1 MKKTVLKAVYLV
13 LAVAFIAGCKTPEP
27 KLQFPP
33 NNDRN
38 SALTDG
44 CGHLDKMVNIDT
56 ITPSFVTDEYAPVY
70 VEGSE
75 VDYMFY
81 TSSRRIYGRDS
92 MFTNRPAELMY
103 STRPVGLRN
112 APPNYGWSYGK
123 NALFF
128 NPQYDR
134 STKGSVAFGKNLIL
148 IAGESD
154 MSSFGASSSNPQGQ
168 MMDIWIVERT
178 AENKF
183 NFIKS
188 FKEINTEYFESQP
201 CFSPDGKTIFFVSN
215 RPMPGRPGSRDMNI
229 WYVQKSGDGWSQAK
243 PLDNTINT
251 EADEIAPSYAKSGCF
266 YFSRNGGGNFDV
278 FVCKAGK
285 PCCST
290 AKEISYKL
298 PTNPWN
304 MNDFAAEYYP
314 SRKSLQFNTQSDEI
328 FASESNDGKNIFWSS
343 NFNTS
348 YGKLDLFACV
358 IPEPPKPRIDLAVEI
373 WETMTEKKGV
383 KGQPVLNNRLQL
395 TVRDLRGTSIGTV
408 TSGAAPA
415 LQLLPNQE
423 YTVTFDGEIRTCGFC
438 NKPEMQT
445 FRTCEC
451 DSTIRLF
458 DTIECQ
464 VTTAFDTLKSTNFIT
479 GYWYPHTPSNYAQ
492 FRKRAESGFFAEAPY
507 VDAKYNAG
515 AVDLQP
521 LFDKIKGYIN
531 QFSDCFNDKNGF
543 ALRISL
549 IGLTD
554 QRGLRPGKFVEDQ
567 YVPESMKTGS
577 PLRMDNNQRGNV
589 PLSRLRAH
597 YTKITIIDELSK
609 DPQIGQKFKEMLNNG
624 RILFDT
630 EGYGID
636 PNSTPGD
643 CPNSRR
649 VDVTIDIGPKNLIE
663 KNQRIIPGHVAW
675 KEFSFEKKTNK
686 PKSLT
691 APLFVGRDKYVE
703 PKEECNCY
711 EAEYFFR
718 DKAKAELV
726 YRVIMEYGEEELY
739 LEETEDANGNDL
751 WRLHSGCFEERANA
765 NRYSVYL
772 REIVHKAANALLQV
786 WPSLGAQCD
795 DYYIS
800 VGTFKRE
807 QDVNKYLVLLDSLRE
822 EGKVACKYNIIEVE
836 DEEIEATVYRLV
848 SESALSRQHF
858 EAELKKVVKSLNAR
872 RLPHYSRIIHR
883 VQQVQEEK

>member
-1 MKKTVLKAVYLV
+1 MKKIVLRSAYLV
-13 LAVAFIAGCKTPEP
+13 LTIAIIAGCKTAEP
-27 KLQFPP
+27 KVQFPP
-33 NNDRN
+33 NNERN
-38 SALTDG
+38 TALTDG

-56 ITPSFVTDEYAPVY
+56 ITPSFVTDEYAPVH
-70 VEGSE
+70 VFGSD
-75 VDYMFY
+75 VDYIFY

-92 MFTNRPAELMY
+92 MFTNRPAELMV
-103 STRPVGLRN
+103 STRPAGLRD

-123 NALFF
+123 NALFS
-128 NPQYDR
+128 NSQYDR
-134 STKGSVAFGKNLIL
+134 STKGSIAFGPDMIL
-148 IAGESD
+148 LAGEAD
-154 MSSFGASSSNPQGQ
+154 MSTLGASSSYPQGQ
-168 MMDIWIVERT
+168 MMDIWIVERS

-201 CFSPDGKTIFFVSN
+201 CFSPDGNTIYFVTN

-229 WYVQKSGDGWSQAK
+229 WYVQKSGDGWNKAQ
-243 PLDNTINT
+243 PLDNSINT
-251 EADEIAPSYAKSGCF
+251 DADEIAPSYAKSGCF
-266 YFSRNGGGNFDV
+266 YFSRNSGGNFDV

-285 PCCST
+285 PCCSDQRQT
-290 AKEISYKL
+290 NYKL

-304 MNDFAAEYYP
+304 MNEFAAKYYP
-314 SRKSLQFNTQSDEI
+314 SRTSLQFNTQSDEI
-328 FASESNDGKNIFWSS
+328 FASETNDGKYIYWSS

-358 IPEPPKPRIDLAVEI
+358 IPEPPKPTINVAVEVY
-373 WETMTEKKGV
+373 ETMVEKKGV
-383 KGQPVLNNRLQL
+383 KGEPALNNRLQMI
-395 TVRDLRGTSIGTV
+395 VRDSRGASIGTI
-408 TSGAAPA
+408 TSGSRPT
-415 LQLLPNQE
+415 LELLPNQE
-423 YTVTFDGEIRTCGFC
+423 YSISFEGEIRTCGFC
-438 NKPEMQT
+438 TKPKMQS
-445 FRTCEC
+445 FRTCNC

-492 FRKRAESGFFAEAPY
+492 FRKRADAGFFKDAPY

-521 LFDKIKGYIN
+521 LFDRIKGYIN

-543 ALRISL
+543 ALRVSL

-567 YVPESMKTGS
+567 SVPEFIKSGS
-577 PLRMDNNQRGNV
+577 ALRMDNNQRGNV

-597 YTKITIIDELSK
+597 YTMVTIIDELSK
-609 DPQIGQKFKEMLNNG
+609 DPQIGQKFKELLNGG

-636 PNSTPGD
+636 PNSAPGD

-663 KNQRIIPGHVAW
+663 KNKRIVPGYIAW

-686 PKSLT
+686 PKPLT
-691 APLFVGRDKYVE
+691 IPPSIASDKYIE

-739 LEETEDANGNDL
+739 LEETEDAHGNEL
-751 WRLHSGCFEERANA
+751 WRLHSGCFEERASA
-765 NRYSVYL
+765 NRYSVFL

-786 WPSLGAQCD
+786 WPSLGAKCD

-807 QDVNKYLVLLDSLRE
+807 QDANKYLALLDSLRE
-822 EGKVACKYNIIEVE
+822 AEKISLKFSIVEVE
-836 DEEIEATVYRLV
+836 DEENEITIYRLL
-848 SESALSRQHF
+848 SESTFSKQML
-858 EAELKKVVKSLNAR
+858 EPELKKVAKHLNAA
-872 RLPHYSRIIHR
+872 RLPHYSRIIRR